1 MGQTHHVRVQGI
13 NSTQAKSVFRDHDTG
28 LGIYRHWFTCPTKKK
43 NLQHS
48 NMQKARKWIYRKIR
62 LLRNTPKTIH
72 FIPVIHAYHI
82 QLVICNRIQAI
93 ATFFSFSLFFF
104 SSNCYLVKW
113 FTRELWEVASLF
125 YTKVCHYMHIFKES
139 QHLVRSL
146 VNTCSSKIIN
156 SPPE

>member
-93 ATFFSFSLFFF
+93 ATFFPFLYFFF
-104 SSNCYLVKW
+104 QAIATLLSDSQENYGRLHLC
-113 FTRELWEVASLF
+113 FTQRSVIICTSL
-125 YTKVCHYMHIFKES
+125 KNPNI
-139 QHLVRSL
+139 
-146 VNTCSSKIIN
+146 
-156 SPPE
+156 